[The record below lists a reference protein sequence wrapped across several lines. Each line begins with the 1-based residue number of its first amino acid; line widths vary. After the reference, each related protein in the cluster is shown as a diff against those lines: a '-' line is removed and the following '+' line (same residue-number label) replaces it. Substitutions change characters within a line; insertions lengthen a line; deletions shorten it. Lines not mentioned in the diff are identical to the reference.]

1 MGKLIPPMYH
11 ADTELS
17 SHYDVISAPQKGWD
31 SNPFVMSGRNG
42 YLYGRGVTDDKGPI
56 IATACA
62 AADLLTK
69 RALGA
74 DLVFLIEGEEE
85 CGSTGFRNAVQ
96 ANKDAIGHID
106 AILVRQVYVDVQ
118 QPWRLKLLKQL
129 DLDHR

>member
-1 MGKLIPPMYH
+1 MGKPRSLVYRIDAH
-11 ADTELS
+11 LS

-85 CGSTGFRNAVQ
+85 CGSTGFRSAVQ

-106 AILVRQVYVDVQ
+106 AILVRYVYVHV
-118 QPWRLKLLKQL
+118 
-129 DLDHR
+129 